1 MEYLSIPLKHL
12 LFPLSVLYSFQHI
25 NLSIPWF
32 GEGNGNPL
40 HSMYRGAWWPTVNVV
55 TKSQTWLTNT
65 PWFGLFL
72 GSFWMQFNGDFFFF
86 FKLSLSDISVLVER
100 TIDFCILILYP
111 VILLNSFI
119 SSIFVCVCG
128 FSWVFYIEYLVIYIQ
143 FYLFPQIWIE

>member
-40 HSMYRGAWWPTVNVV
+40 QYSCLENSMDRGAWWATVNAV

-72 GSFWMQFNGDFFFF
+72 GSFWMQFNWDFF

-100 TIDFCILILYP
+100 TIDFCMLILYP

-119 SSIFVCVCG
+119 SSILCVCMDSLG
-128 FSWVFYIEYLVIYIQ
+128 FSI
-143 FYLFPQIWIE
+143 